1 MITAVGVTWSV
12 FVLMVLLGLGRGIET
27 GILSQLSHY
36 SMNTLWLIGENLRGL
51 RLDQQTQQIRFSS
64 NHLSMIRSRFP
75 VVLGLTPESR
85 PLLTRVA
92 HQEYYGQHLLKGVSH
107 YYFPMKGLDLEQGRF
122 YNPREGRDQDLVAI
136 VGSGVKELVFGQSNA
151 VGQYLDVSGYH
162 FQVVG
167 VLKGGSLAS
176 QYEANVIFIPYQT
189 LTGYFNHGVT
199 FPKVGVWL
207 PDNHNASI
215 MTGL

>member
-1 MITAVGVTWSV
+1 MNGRIFQVLTEILESLKRHPVRFMITAVGVTWSV

-92 HQEYYGQHLLKGVSH
+92 HQEY
-107 YYFPMKGLDLEQGRF
+107 M
-122 YNPREGRDQDLVAI
+122 
-136 VGSGVKELVFGQSNA
+136 
-151 VGQYLDVSGYH
+151 
-162 FQVVG
+162 
-167 VLKGGSLAS
+167 
-176 QYEANVIFIPYQT
+176 ANT
-189 LTGYFNHGVT
+189 C
-199 FPKVGVWL
+199 
-207 PDNHNASI
+207 
-215 MTGL
+215 